1 MSQRK
6 PWFLSLVRR
15 YVHRRLRRE
24 FDGVWVAGLSE
35 ASALLRQG
43 PVIFAPTHVSWWD
56 AFLVVAVDQALD
68 STSHCLMDAENLRKL
83 PFFGWI
89 GALPIDRAGGARARA
104 GLLAG
109 AQRAQKPG
117 EALWVFPQGRQRPS
131 HLRPLDLQPGIRL
144 VERLSPAPIV
154 PVALTYLFRQTERPA
169 ALLRFGRPISGPLL
183 PELEAA
189 LIDGLSEIDRFVD
202 TGQGPF
208 VPLIGGPAT
217 AAQAGI
223 GARALVSLHRPEVQ
237 P

>member
-35 ASALLRQG
+35 AAALLRQG

-183 PELEAA
+183 PELEVA

>member
-35 ASALLRQG
+35 AAALLRQG

-83 PFFGWI
+83 PFFVWI